1 VHKLT
6 SFSNWISEKSKA
18 VEDVKTEN
26 VGDAEHVKQSLE
38 FLKASITI
46 KTTKSVTEPMGLIEV
61 IRKMTSQDYNGLF
74 PFFVH
79 S

>member
-26 VGDAEHVKQSLE
+26 VGDAEHVKPSLE
-38 FLKASITI
+38 FLKASIT
-46 KTTKSVTEPMGLIEV
+46 
-61 IRKMTSQDYNGLF
+61 
-74 PFFVH
+74 
-79 S
+79 